1 MGEIFLF
8 LLFFFL
14 PFLTNYQSLET
25 TLIFRI
31 LSVPCDPSL
40 VPFHFSF
47 FLLLFFPTF
56 PTFPTFAPLRP
67 CSCHFVL
74 CWLFTLCSLP
84 SALYPLLF
92 TLCFLPSALYPLL
105 FTLCSLPS
113 ALYPLLFTLCSFEL
127 CWVLSCAGYWAVL
140 GSEMCWVLRCAGF
153 WDVLGTKLCWVLRCA
168 GDWDHVV
175 VQLGCGIQRIGAHQW
190 CRAPFPLPL
199 FPFLFLFFCFINW

>member
-1 MGEIFLF
+1 MYSYLIHTSNGWDFSFLTF
-8 LLFFFL
+8 LFL

-74 CWLFTLCSLP
+74 CWLFILCSLP

-113 ALYPLLFTLCSFEL
+113 ALYPLLFTLCSLPSAL
-127 CWVLSCAGYWAVL
+127 CPLLFTLCSLPSALLSCAGYWAVLGTELCWVLRCAGFWDVL
-140 GSEMCWVLRCAGF
+140 GSEMCWVLRCAGY
-153 WDVLGTKLCWVLRCA
+153 
-168 GDWDHVV
+168 
-175 VQLGCGIQRIGAHQW
+175 
-190 CRAPFPLPL
+190 
-199 FPFLFLFFCFINW
+199 